1 MNKEIKN
8 IELPTLRFPEFNN
21 TKGWELTTLVKLAK
35 FRRGSFPQPYGLPKW
50 YDEINGIPFI
60 QVYDVGEDFRLKTK
74 TKSKIS
80 KLGAEQSVFIPK
92 GTVIITIQGSIG
104 RVAIT
109 QYDAYIDRTLLLF
122 EDFYKPINKTF
133 FAYVLFL
140 LFEIEKLKAPG
151 GIIKTITKEVLSDFN
166 IYVPSIDEQQ
176 KIADCLSS
184 LDDLITAET
193 QKLDALKDHK
203 KGLMQQLFPGEG
215 EMEPKLRFEE
225 FKNDLKL
232 VGFAELGEIKIG
244 LTHTPKYIESGI
256 PFLSSKNISK
266 GYIDFENVQ
275 YISEEEFSEMT
286 ASARPKIG
294 DILFTRVG
302 SNLCNPIVLQ
312 ENIEFGIF
320 VSLGIFRVNKKAS
333 NFYIKYWMETD
344 WFWVQL
350 ERKVAGGAKNN
361 LNTNWLKEFELYIPS
376 LPEQNKIAECLSSMD
391 KLITAQTK
399 NVEKLKKHKH
409 GLMQG
414 LFPKI
419 E

>member
-225 FKNDLKL
+225 FSGAKEWEEKTLGGICSNIASGKDRIAEDGEYNLYGSTGIIGKTNSISYNGNFILVARVGANAGLLTKANSKFGVTDNTLVLFLNDSENLDFVFYSLERFGLNKL
-232 VGFAELGEIKIG
+232 VFGSGQPLITGGQLKSLIIY
-244 LTHTPKYIESGI
+244 LPK
-256 PFLSSKNISK
+256 
-266 GYIDFENVQ
+266 
-275 YISEEEFSEMT
+275 
-286 ASARPKIG
+286 PK
-294 DILFTRVG
+294 
-302 SNLCNPIVLQ
+302 
-312 ENIEFGIF
+312 
-320 VSLGIFRVNKKAS
+320 
-333 NFYIKYWMETD
+333 
-344 WFWVQL
+344 
-350 ERKVAGGAKNN
+350 
-361 LNTNWLKEFELYIPS
+361 
-376 LPEQNKIAECLSSMD
+376 EQNKIAECLFSLEE
-391 KLITAQTK
+391 LITAQT
-399 NVEKLKKHKH
+399 EKIAELQKHKK
-409 GLMQG
+409 GLLQG
-414 LFPKI
+414 LFPKKYLNYD
-419 E
+419 